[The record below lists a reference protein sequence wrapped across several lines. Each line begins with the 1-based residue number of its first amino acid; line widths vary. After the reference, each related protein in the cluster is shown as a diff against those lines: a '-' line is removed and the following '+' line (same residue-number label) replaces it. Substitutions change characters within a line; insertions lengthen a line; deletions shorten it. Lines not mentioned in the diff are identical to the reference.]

1 MEDQQHLD
9 SIIDQFSRQAIPFT
23 RLPGHLDAMETLIE
37 MSGVCAEDSV
47 LDVACGP
54 GLLAC
59 AFAGHA
65 ARVTGIDITA
75 AMIEQARLRQREQG
89 LQNLE
94 WHVGNAVPLPFA
106 DGAFSLVVTRYSFH
120 HFQEPVLAFAEM
132 MRVCRAGG
140 RVLVADVAVTPERSA
155 AYDRIERLR
164 DPSHTHALTEPEFAA
179 LFADSGLGACKYSG
193 YPVDM
198 ELDSLIGSSFPNPG
212 DAEVIR
218 KMVTDDI
225 GVNALGVNARMEN
238 GKLMYTFPI
247 AVYVGRKEG

>member
-1 MEDQQHLD
+1 
-9 SIIDQFSRQAIPFT
+9 
-23 RLPGHLDAMETLIE
+23 
-37 MSGVCAEDSV
+37 
-47 LDVACGP
+47 
-54 GLLAC
+54 
-59 AFAGHA
+59 
-65 ARVTGIDITA
+65 
-75 AMIEQARLRQREQG
+75 